1 MMAHQDPAGQFDAL
15 LQGLPSVQPVAKQK
29 FVPPPP
35 AATAHWC
42 LHVAVSTA
50 GQFGYAR
57 KQRPSSQTPLPP
69 QDVVSGSCTQVEP
82 LQLKHA
88 LQPGAQTPPS
98 QMSHPVHGA
107 QVSPS
112 MPQIAKVSPARH
124 VPPSQQ
130 PAQSAVQ
137 STGCPQVFWTM
148 PHLLAQVV
156 VSGSGVQPHIPGVPP
171 PPHVFGAVQPQVIGP
186 SQPSLNV
193 PH

>member
-88 LQPGAQTPPS
+88 LQPGAQTPP
-98 QMSHPVHGA
+98 
-107 QVSPS
+107 
-112 MPQIAKVSPARH
+112 
-124 VPPSQQ
+124 
-130 PAQSAVQ
+130 AQSAVQ